1 MRGKVNVGGK
11 ILEDYSI
18 FETGRVTNSKKVVKP
33 SEFGVDISK
42 YQFAEKAPHSNYF
55 IYAPIKKYSILGDYP
70 LKAVKYNSENG
81 NIEFSHDIPLSNIS
95 AEFIYIN
102 RYSNV
107 SNNPNIIKITGGEY
121 TIFHDLS
128 TRKSKRFTGEFGSG
142 SSANFILNDMENI
155 TSISVQPSSD
165 KNKVSI
171 RAWLNGDKGNTTTID
186 SKTDAYGRIAWNVY
200 SYQNNIYVYVFSS
213 RDNRKIDA
221 FTLTVENG
229 KTVRVENDGN
239 VATNKWY
246 DFWIDYDNGI
256 AIREIKDKY
265 FQYYNFNTDKVE
277 GSVDISDSAGSASY
291 KYYINKNYIVTYDNT
306 QKLYNKRDNKSYYPP
321 SKYNLSEAGE
331 TRNDWYSFI
340 YDLGRNIFIY
350 GTTNGDIEFKK
361 YYTAEN
367 SIVS

>member
-11 ILEDYSI
+11 ILEDYNI
-18 FETGRVTNSKKVVKP
+18 FETGNVVSSKNIIKP
-33 SEFGVDISK
+33 SQFGIDTNK

-55 IYAPIKKYSILGDYP
+55 IYRPIEKYSLLGDYP
-70 LKAVKYNSENG
+70 LKAVKYNFENG
-81 NIEFSHDIPLSNIS
+81 NIEFSHDIQLSNIS
-95 AEFIYIN
+95 AKHIYVN
-102 RYSNV
+102 RGVAV
-107 SNNPNIIKITGGEY
+107 SNYPDIITLSGGEY

-128 TRKSKRFTGEFGSG
+128 TRKSKRIIGEFGSG

-155 TSISVQPSSD
+155 ASISVQPSSD

-171 RAWLNGDKGNTTTID
+171 RVWLDGDKGNIVTID
-186 SKTDAYGRIAWNVY
+186 SKTDAYGMIAWNVY
-200 SYQNNIYVYVFSS
+200 SYKNNIYVYVFSS

-221 FTLTVENG
+221 FTLTVEG
-229 KTVRVENDGN
+229 EKIVRVENDSN

-277 GSVDISDSAGSASY
+277 GSAAISDAAGSAYY
-291 KYYINKNYIVTYDNT
+291 KYYINKDYIVTYDNN
-306 QKLYNKRDNKSYYPP
+306 QRLHMWKSGKSYYPAT
-321 SKYNLSEAGE
+321 KYSLSTAGE
-331 TRNDWYSFI
+331 TLNDWYSFL
-340 YDLGRNIFIY
+340 YDLNRNIFIY

-361 YYTAEN
+361 YYIGAVDMVN
-367 SIVS
+367 